1 MKMPVPVHREEP
13 VFRHGRSH
21 ADRNG
26 LLTHAAEPLV
36 DFALTQL
43 GHHFLNRVGQ
53 QKLAV
58 QRDCSSLLRLPASNR
73 RGGEHFRHGPEG
85 RWSGYLRSPQMDAS
99 SSQIQV
105 RVLPEDVHRMESV
118 REAVARQ
125 LRKEGRPPLREDQ
138 ELHVLRKSWDARKK
152 PVRAQLLVGW
162 DEGAQKAQM
171 GDWTW
176 PAIQPEAKTVL
187 VVGAGPAGL
196 YAALECLRQGVR
208 PVVIERG
215 KDVRARRRDLAKLNR
230 EHLVNPE
237 SNYCFGEGGAGTY
250 SDGKLYT
257 RSKKRGDIREAL
269 EWLVLHGA
277 DPSIL
282 VEAHPHIGTNR
293 LPAVVT
299 AMRETIERAGGEVRF
314 DTKVVDLHI
323 ENERCN
329 RVVVQDLKT
338 GEQSE
343 LEGDAVILATG
354 HSARDIFEL
363 FDSKGILIEPKPF
376 AMGVRVEHPQSWVD
390 HVQYHGEPV
399 EGRLPPASYNLV
411 CQVEGRGVHSF
422 CMCPGG
428 IVAPCATSPGEI
440 VTNGWSPSKRN
451 NPYANSGMVVQVE
464 PKDWE
469 PLGFTGPLGGLR
481 FQESVEQACWVAA
494 GQTQAAPAQRLA
506 DFVHARASRNLPP
519 TSYLPGVEAARLD
532 EVLPEVVSLSLRQ
545 GFKAFARKMK
555 DFMHPDAVVIGP
567 ETRTSSP
574 VRIPRD
580 AITLEHPQVK
590 RLYPTGEGGGYAGG
604 ILSAAMDGRK
614 VAMAVVSA
622 IKA

>member
-1 MKMPVPVHREEP
+1 MPEE
-13 VFRHGRSH
+13 V
-21 ADRNG
+21 N
-26 LLTHAAEPLV
+26 
-36 DFALTQL
+36 
-43 GHHFLNRVGQ
+43 
-53 QKLAV
+53 
-58 QRDCSSLLRLPASNR
+58 
-73 RGGEHFRHGPEG
+73 
-85 RWSGYLRSPQMDAS
+85 
-99 SSQIQV
+99 
-105 RVLPEDVHRMESV
+105 RMESV

-125 LRKEGRPPLREDQ
+125 LRKEGRSPLTENQ

-171 GDWTW
+171 GEWAW
-176 PAIQPEAKTVL
+176 PTLKPEAKTVL

-230 EHLVNPE
+230 EHVVNPE

-269 EWLVLHGA
+269 EWLVFHGA
-277 DPSIL
+277 DPTIL
-282 VEAHPHIGTNR
+282 VDAHPHIGTNR

-299 AMRETIERAGGEVRF
+299 AMRETIEQAGGEVRF
-314 DTKVVDLHI
+314 DSKVVDFLTEHG
-323 ENERCN
+323 RCN
-329 RVVVQDLKT
+329 RVVVQDLNT
-338 GEQSE
+338 GGHKE
-343 LEGDAVILATG
+343 LAGDAVILATG

-363 FDSKGILIEPKPF
+363 LDSKGILIEPKPF

-464 PKDWE
+464 PRDWE

-481 FQESVEQACWVAA
+481 FQESVERACWQAA
-494 GQTQAAPAQRLA
+494 GQSQAAPAQRLA
-506 DFVHARASRNLPP
+506 DFVNARPSATLPT
-519 TSYLPGVEAARLD
+519 TSYLPGVHAARLD
-532 EVLPEVVSLSLRQ
+532 EILPRVVSSSLRQ

-580 AITLEHPQVK
+580 PGSLEHPEVQG
-590 RLYPTGEGGGYAGG
+590 LYPTGEGGGYAGG
-604 ILSAAMDGRK
+604 ILSAALDGRK
-614 VAMAVVSA
+614 VAMAAVSA
-622 IKA
+622 IQA